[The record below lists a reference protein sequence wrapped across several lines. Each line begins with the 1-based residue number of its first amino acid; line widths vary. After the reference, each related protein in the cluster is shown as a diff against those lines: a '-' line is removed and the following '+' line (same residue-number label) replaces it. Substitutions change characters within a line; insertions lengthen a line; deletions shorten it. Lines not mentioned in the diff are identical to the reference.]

1 MGNCQ
6 IDGKECDCIVPCA
19 LPEMRL
25 IWAHEN
31 DDTLDEWGI
40 FLRGECIAKYEG
52 ENQTRMALED
62 MLRNLGQTPA
72 TK

>member
-1 MGNCQ
+1 
-6 IDGKECDCIVPCA
+6 
-19 LPEMRL
+19 MRL